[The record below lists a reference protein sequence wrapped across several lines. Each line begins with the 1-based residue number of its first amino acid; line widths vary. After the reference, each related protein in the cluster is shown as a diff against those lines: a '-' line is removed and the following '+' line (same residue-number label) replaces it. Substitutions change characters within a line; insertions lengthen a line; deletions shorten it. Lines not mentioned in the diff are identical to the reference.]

1 LWIQGWREVFDDDFI
16 DAFLRWIR
24 NYKEGRRTVSSMPVK
39 SRFASARSK
48 KTVYAAAGKSRA
60 FNVVVVIV
68 GDVSVALVGERSLVV
83 YVGQ

>member
-1 LWIQGWREVFDDDFI
+1 MTLI
-16 DAFLRWIR
+16 
-24 NYKEGRRTVSSMPVK
+24 PVK

-68 GDVSVALVGERSLVV
+68 GDGSVAQVGEQSLVV
-83 YVGQ
+83 YVCQWVRLSAFYAVGLGTWLLRERLFHRGGEI